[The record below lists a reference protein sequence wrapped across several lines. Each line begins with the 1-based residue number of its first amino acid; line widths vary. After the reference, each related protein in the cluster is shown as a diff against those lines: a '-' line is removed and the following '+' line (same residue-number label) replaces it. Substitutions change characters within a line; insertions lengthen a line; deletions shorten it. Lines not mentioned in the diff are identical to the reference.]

1 MKILIDG
8 HMLVSGEGGNERYI
22 ENLTL
27 ALKDFRGVEMKA
39 LVSNLYKQ
47 PKKDKKY
54 FIVKQSAVNNVIRI
68 LYTLPKLALET
79 RSEIIHA
86 TYIGPLFTS
95 AKLVL
100 TVHDFA
106 FKRFPEFFSLRER
119 LIFSYLL
126 PASMNKAAVI
136 IVPSEFI
143 KKEFAHYY
151 PKHIKKV
158 FVTPEAAAKKF
169 KITKKSEAKIQ
180 MKKKFGLKSPYL
192 LAFNGKYAKRNIN
205 RIIDAFMQIEPDFP
219 NLQLVILGGRQ
230 NIQRKIK
237 PSKVKVLKGISDE
250 ELVLLYSAAEAVIY
264 FSLYEGFG
272 LPILEAFGCK
282 TPVIVSDIPVHK
294 EVAGTAA
301 LYADPYDSNDLAKT
315 MTKLIGSQ
323 RMLEKMR
330 EKGYKKASRY
340 SWEKT
345 AKETIKAYKFALK
358 NK

>member
-1 MKILIDG
+1 
-8 HMLVSGEGGNERYI
+8 MLGSGEGGNERYI
-22 ENLTL
+22 ENLAL
-27 ALKDFRGVEMKA
+27 ALKGSRDVEMKI
-39 LVSNLYKQ
+39 LVSNLYKRAE
-47 PKKDKKY
+47 KDKKY
-54 FIVKQSAVNNVIRI
+54 FIVNKNAFNNVTRI
-68 LYTLPKLALET
+68 LYTLPKLA
-79 RSEIIHA
+79 RDSCSEIIHS
-86 TYIGPLFTS
+86 TYVGPLFTS

-119 LIFSYLL
+119 LIFNYLL
-126 PASMNKAAVI
+126 PASINKASAI

-169 KITKKSEAKIQ
+169 KKTRKSKAKTQVKK
-180 MKKKFGLKSPYL
+180 MFGLKLPYL
-192 LAFNGKYAKRNIN
+192 LVFNGKYAKRNIN

-219 NLQLVILGGRQ
+219 NFHLVILGGRQ

-237 PSKVKVLKGISDE
+237 PSKVRVLKGISDE

-282 TPVIVSDIPVHK
+282 TPVIASDIPVHR
-294 EVAGTAA
+294 EVAGKAA

-315 MTKLIGSQ
+315 MTKLIGSR